1 MILRPQPLSLSV
13 GPGYCLAEIGERQIF
28 LRKPMASEAAELL
41 RWTFD
46 TENVS
51 QAEIKQRLEDCEEG
65 DFPTQM
71 AILRDSNQYI
81 EAMRGRLIGKCWSDV
96 THELESIHKDFP
108 TPEAFGLAVY
118 AELFEDGWT
127 VDEIDALHSAV
138 LELLMKLG
146 QQRYNATKVT
156 HILNFGEA
164 PKVTKPLCTAT
175 SESDTSE
182 TLGA

>member
-1 MILRPQPLSLSV
+1 MILRTQPLSLSV
-13 GPGYCLAEIGERQIF
+13 GPGYCLAEIGERRIF

-51 QAEIKQRLEDCEEG
+51 QAEIKQRLEDCEDG

-81 EAMRGRLIGKCWSDV
+81 EAMRGRVIGKCWSDEK
-96 THELESIHKDFP
+96 HELESVHQEYP

-127 VDEIDALHSAV
+127 GDEIDALHSAC

-146 QQRYNATKVT
+146 QQRYNGVKVS

-164 PKVTKPLCTAT
+164 PAEKKPSCTSI
-175 SESDTSE
+175 SESV
-182 TLGA
+182 TLATPGA